1 MAKKGK
7 IDFKKVAMNA
17 VISGG
22 TGAAASIL
30 SKAVL
35 ADNPDTMDYIL
46 IGAGI
51 VLPEIVKSS
60 EIETAGTALTAVGAY
75 RLAERLDLAGKMGI
89 NGLPGQNAVG
99 ASTWKPV
106 VPAGNAAAKKSES
119 TKKSTST
126 ID

>member
-35 ADNPDTMDYIL
+35 AENPDTMDYIL

-51 VLPEIVKSS
+51 VLPEIVKSA
-60 EIETAGTALTAVGAY
+60 EIETAGAALTAVGAY
-75 RLAERLDLAGKMGI
+75 RMAERLDLAGKMGI
-89 NGLPGQNAVG
+89 NGLPTQATVG

-106 VPAGNAAAKKSES
+106 VPAGNAAAKKES
-119 TKKSTST
+119 GKSTT
-126 ID
+126 TVE

>member
-35 ADNPDTMDYIL
+35 KDNPDTMDYIL

-51 VLPEIVKSS
+51 VVPELVKSA

-75 RLAERLDLAGKMGI
+75 RLAERHDLAGKMGI
-89 NGLPGQNAVG
+89 NGLPTQATVG

-106 VPAGNAAAKKSES
+106 VPAGNAAVAKKES
-119 TKKSTST
+119 GKSTT
-126 ID
+126 TVE